1 MDAQREAASRGIK
14 LDPNKFYPQ
23 LWQWGFG
30 QPGIRGVIPGWHL
43 GLTLPGIH
51 LVDLVTSVGPTFDK
65 AVDFLIKLDLAF
77 FGYEI
82 GAVIGGGIGGVVGG
96 GAGGETG
103 PGTEPAPEPTPT
115 PEPEPTPTPVV
126 VPPVPNPNP
135 PGEVT
140 NPVTGGIGGL
150 TGGATSGLGDILN
163 EITSGLGDLLGG
175 IKDTIGGLVSTVS
188 DTFHSVSD
196 TIKSVNEDLIKPI
209 TGPIVSIM
217 ENYKA
222 LQAGLARDLHSGI
235 GGLLRVPTDIA
246 NAMSSVDATM
256 QRTVS
261 MLGAQNAALVA
272 NQVVPG
278 LASAGSVAMDQTRAA
293 IATGLDEYGSDE
305 RDHHIKHI
313 HENPEVEDLD
323 RLANIILGVLKGEY
337 GWAGRI
343 AGTAIDVLMMMA
355 SLLIY
360 QEPKNEAYHQIGRRK
375 WPTTPLEIADALAAM
390 RRGILSREDATYE
403 LGGHGLNPDRIATLE
418 ALERLLPADDAVLD
432 WKARGIL
439 DVEGVTQVLTA
450 KGWREDDI
458 ARLITA
464 HKRLPD
470 IAQAISWYHRGG
482 LGISEL
488 YDVLRAFDLREADIA
503 RTEEA
508 SWLLPGAA
516 DVFTYIDR
524 KAAIVGNDA
533 PISLNTEPEDA
544 VIEALKQIGIPRRTA
559 DMLWVNHFQLLP
571 PALAVIAWFRR
582 YINLNQLEGFLGAA
596 GIAKEQWQ
604 NFIDLQRP
612 LLPAR
617 SIPAYIAAGVVTEGE
632 GMDMIRAQGYDEVTA
647 KRIIDFALH
656 KAHATTAKVA
666 GELHGLTVST
676 VTDLYKAGSLPAAQ
690 ALSMLIELGHSTEAA
705 HLELQLIDIRQ
716 LHAERQGEA
725 ALIVAQA
732 LAGSLSFEQAQAE
745 LSTLGLSATELAKY
759 TTQIHKLLQARTKL
773 PSEAQVLG
781 MYKHLIIERT
791 DAAATLHLMG
801 YSDVWTERLIKLEE
815 AGHGPAPAP
824 RPVAPGP

>member
-1 MDAQREAASRGIK
+1 
-14 LDPNKFYPQ
+14 
-23 LWQWGFG
+23 
-30 QPGIRGVIPGWHL
+30 
-43 GLTLPGIH
+43 
-51 LVDLVTSVGPTFDK
+51 
-65 AVDFLIKLDLAF
+65 
-77 FGYEI
+77 
-82 GAVIGGGIGGVVGG
+82 
-96 GAGGETG
+96 
-103 PGTEPAPEPTPT
+103 
-115 PEPEPTPTPVV
+115 
-126 VPPVPNPNP
+126 VPNPNP
-135 PGEVT
+135 PGGVT
-140 NPVTGGIGGL
+140 TPIDTGIGGL
-150 TGGATSGLGDILN
+150 VGGTGGGLGDILS
-163 EITSGLGDLLGG
+163 EITGGLGDLLGG
-175 IKDTIGGLVSTVS
+175 IKDTLGGLVSTVS
-188 DTFHSVSD
+188 DTFHSISGTVQS
-196 TIKSVNEDLIKPI
+196 INENLIKPI
-209 TGPIVSIM
+209 TGPITSIM

-261 MLGAQNAALVA
+261 MLGAQNYDLVA
-272 NQVVPG
+272 KQVVPG
-278 LASAGSVAMDQTRAA
+278 LASSGTVAMEQNRAA
-293 IATGLDEYGSDE
+293 IAAGLEKYGSDE
-305 RDHHIKHI
+305 RDHHIKHLN
-313 HENPEVEDLD
+313 ENPEVEDLD
-323 RLANIILGVLKGEY
+323 RLANTILGVLKGEY
-337 GWAGRI
+337 GLAGRI
-343 AGTAIDVLMMMA
+343 AGTVIDVFMMMA
-355 SLLIY
+355 SLLVF

-403 LGGHGLNPDRIATLE
+403 LGGHGLNADRIATLE

-439 DVEGVTQVLTA
+439 DVHGVTQVLTA

-458 ARLITA
+458 ARLIQA

-470 IAQAISWYHRGG
+470 AAQAISWYHRGR
-482 LGISEL
+482 LTIEEL
-488 YDVLRAFDLREADIA
+488 YDIMRAFDMREADIA
-503 RTEEA
+503 RAEEG

-544 VIEALKQIGIPRRTA
+544 VIDALKQIGIPRRTA

-617 SIPAYIAAGVVTEGE
+617 SIPAYVAAGVVTEGE

-656 KAHATTAKVA
+656 KAHAVTSKVA

-676 VTDLYKAGSLPAAQ
+676 VTDLYKAASLPKAE
-690 ALSMLIELGHSTEAA
+690 ALAMLGELGHSAEAA
-705 HLELQLIDIRQ
+705 QLELHLIDIRQ
-716 LHAERQGEA
+716 LHAERQGDA

-732 LAGSLSFEQAQAE
+732 LAGSLSFEQAQAQ
-745 LSTLGLSATELAKY
+745 LSTLGLAASEMAKY
-759 TTQIHKLLQARTKL
+759 VTQLHKLLQARTKL

-781 MYKHLIIERT
+781 MYKHAIMSRE

-815 AGHGPAPAP
+815 AGHAPATVH
-824 RPVAPGP
+824 RPIAPGP